1 MSRGTGRITLP
12 SYVSTTTTTNKYDT
26 RNSGKGTGGT
36 FSGSSIGIEG
46 YSSIAININADQ
58 NSTNNGVLLQAS
70 NDNKTF
76 TTYFTDTYFNN
87 TNYNKVIN
95 LSYYYYK
102 LTVTFVDNSTSYT
115 IITNKLSEHVNT
127 QDTPIY
133 SSSTTESQL
142 DAFGK
147 LRTTHPYTLL
157 DIKFPVLNSN
167 STPTPTPAYL
177 KNDLQLIYYKSG
189 SGGSVTYGD
198 SQANMIQDG
207 SGQSISQSRQY
218 CNYQPGKSL
227 LIMMSFVF
235 NTDTSTS
242 DDYLLRVGYYDK
254 YNGLF
259 LQFDGNDSDPVSV
272 VLRSNK
278 LTDTSITDTIYTQ
291 SIWNMDKLDGTGNSG
306 IILDFTKAQL
316 LIIDLEWLSVGRV
329 RFGFVC
335 YGRIIYC
342 HQITN
347 VNSLSGPY
355 MYTANLPVRYEIVNN
370 SSGLA
375 KLTQIC
381 STVISEGGY
390 KPSTALFSLSTNL
403 LDMDDTPQEERNVVI
418 LTGNNNYYH
427 NSINIDSLNV
437 IINTSD
443 TIRFRIRLYQ
453 PGDTPLS
460 GSGIFTVLN
469 DHSVTKYDTSDSTNL
484 PGSSIIINEGF
495 IQSKSSIS
503 TEIKENIIPINQ
515 SITSNI
521 SINEINNEIGFLVVT
536 LQNLSNSSNYKYAVS
551 VNISER

>member
-1 MSRGTGRITLP
+1 MSSGTGRIILP
-12 SYVSTTTTTNKYDT
+12 SYVTTTTTTNKYDT
-26 RNSGKGTGGT
+26 YNSGQGTGGT
-36 FSGSSIGIEG
+36 FTGSSIGIEG
-46 YSSIAININADQ
+46 YSSISIHINADQ

-70 NDNKTF
+70 NDKKTF

-87 TNYNKVIN
+87 TNYNRVIN
-95 LSYYYYK
+95 FRYTYYK
-102 LTVTFVDNSTSYT
+102 LTVTFVDGSTNYT
-115 IITNKLSEHVNT
+115 IITNKMSDHVNT
-127 QDTPIY
+127 QETPIY

-147 LRTTHPYTLL
+147 FRTTHPYTLL
-157 DIKFPVLNSN
+157 DIKIPVLNSS
-167 STPTPTPAYL
+167 STPTPTDAYL
-177 KNDLQLIYYKSG
+177 KNDLQLIYYNSP

-198 SQANMIQDG
+198 SQANISQDG
-207 SGQSISQSRQY
+207 DGQSISQSRQY

-235 NTDTSTS
+235 NNDTSTS

-254 YNGLF
+254 HNGLF
-259 LQFDGNDSDPVSV
+259 LQFDSSNDSDPVSV

-278 LTDTSITDTIYTQ
+278 LTDSSITDTVYTQ
-291 SIWNMDKLDGTGNSG
+291 SLWNMDKLDGTGNSG

-329 RFGFVC
+329 RVGFVC

-370 SSGLA
+370 SSGVA
-375 KLTQIC
+375 NLTQIC

-390 KPSTALFSLSTNL
+390 KPSTALFSLSADLLTMSTN
-403 LDMDDTPQEERNVVI
+403 PGEERNAIV

-427 NSINIDSLNV
+427 NSISIDSLN
-437 IINTSD
+437 IIITTSD

-453 PGDTPLS
+453 PGDSPYVS
-460 GSGIFTVLN
+460 GSGTFADVN
-469 DHSVTKYDTSDSTNL
+469 VHSVTKYDASNSTNNT
-484 PGSSIIINEGF
+484 GSSIVINEGF

-503 TEIKENIIPINQ
+503 TETKENIIPINQ

-521 SINEINNEIGFLVVT
+521 LNDEIGFLVVT
-536 LQNLSNSSNYKYAVS
+536 LENLGNGSYDYAVS

>member
-26 RNSGKGTGGT
+26 HNSGKGTGGT
-36 FSGSSIGIEG
+36 FSGSSTTSDG

-87 TNYNKVIN
+87 TSYNKVIN

-127 QDTPIY
+127 QDIPIY

-157 DIKFPVLNSN
+157 DIKFPVLNST
-167 STPTPTPAYL
+167 SSPTPTPAYL
-177 KNDLQLIYYKSG
+177 KNDLQLIYYNSP
-189 SGGSVTYGD
+189 SGGSVAYGD
-198 SQANMIQDG
+198 SQANITQDG
-207 SGQSISQSRQY
+207 VGQSVSQSRQY

-242 DDYLLRVGYYDK
+242 GDYLLRVGYYDN

-259 LQFDGNDSDPVSV
+259 LQFDRNDSDPVSV
-272 VLRSNK
+272 VLRSSR
-278 LTDTSITDTIYTQ
+278 LTDPSITDTIYTQ
-291 SIWNMDKLDGTGNSG
+291 SSWNMDKLDGTGNSG

-329 RFGFVC
+329 RVGFVC

-375 KLTQIC
+375 NLTQIC
-381 STVISEGGY
+381 STVISEGGH
-390 KPSTALFSLSTNL
+390 KPSTALFSLSTDL
-403 LDMDDTPQEERNVVI
+403 LDMTTDPNTERNVVI

-437 IINTSD
+437 IITTGDN
-443 TIRFRIRLYQ
+443 IRFRIRLYQ

-460 GSGIFTVLN
+460 GSGSFTVLN
-469 DHSVTKYDTSDSTNL
+469 DHSVTKYDISNSTNV

-521 SINEINNEIGFLVVT
+521 LNDEIGFLVVT

>member
-1 MSRGTGRITLP
+1 MSRGTGIITLP
-12 SYVSTTTTTNKYDT
+12 SYVTTTTTTNKYDT

-36 FSGSSIGIEG
+36 FSGSSIGSEG

-70 NDNKTF
+70 NDNTTF

-95 LSYYYYK
+95 LNYSYYK
-102 LTVTFVDNSTSYT
+102 LTVTFVDNSTNYT
-115 IITNKLSEHVNT
+115 IITNKLSDHVNT

-133 SSSTTESQL
+133 SSSTIESQL

-157 DIKFPVLNSN
+157 DIKFPALNS
-167 STPTPTPAYL
+167 SSSPTPAYL
-177 KNDLQLIYYKSG
+177 KNDLQLIYYKSE

-198 SQANMIQDG
+198 SQANMTQNG
-207 SGQSISQSRQY
+207 SGQSVSQSRQY

-278 LTDTSITDTIYTQ
+278 LTDTPITDSIYTQ

-390 KPSTALFSLSTNL
+390 KPSTALFSLSTDL
-403 LDMDDTPQEERNVVI
+403 VSMSTDPGEERNVVI

-437 IINTSD
+437 IITTSD

-469 DHSVTKYDTSDSTNL
+469 DHSVTKYDTSNSTNV

-521 SINEINNEIGFLVVT
+521 PNNEIGFLVVT
-536 LQNLSNSSNYKYAVS
+536 LENLGNGSYNYAVS

>member
-12 SYVSTTTTTNKYDT
+12 SYVSTTTINNKYDT
-26 RNSGKGTGGT
+26 YNSGKGTGGT
-36 FSGSSIGIEG
+36 FTGSSISSDG
-46 YSSIAININADQ
+46 YSSIAIHINADQ

-70 NDNKTF
+70 NDNTNF
-76 TTYFTDTYFNN
+76 TTYFSDTYFNT

-95 LSYYYYK
+95 LSYSYYK
-102 LTVTFVDNSTSYT
+102 LTVTFVDNSTNYT
-115 IITNKLSEHVNT
+115 IITNKLSDHVNT

-157 DIKFPVLNSN
+157 DIKFPVLDSSS
-167 STPTPTPAYL
+167 STDEYL
-177 KNDLQLIYYKSG
+177 KNDLQLIYDS
-189 SGGSVTYGD
+189 SGGCTVTYGD
-198 SQANMIQDG
+198 SQANISQDG
-207 SGQSISQSRQY
+207 VGRYISQSRQY

-242 DDYLLRVGYYDK
+242 DDYLLRVGYYDDN
-254 YNGLF
+254 NGLF
-259 LQFDGNDSDPVSV
+259 LQFDSSNDSDPVSV

-278 LTDTSITDTIYTQ
+278 LTDLSITDTVYTQ
-291 SIWNMDKLDGTGNSG
+291 SSWNMDKLDGTGNSG

-375 KLTQIC
+375 NLTQIC

-390 KPSTALFSLSTNL
+390 KPSTALFSLSTDL
-403 LDMDDTPQEERNVVI
+403 LSMSTLTGEERNVVI

-437 IINTSD
+437 IINSSD

-460 GSGIFTVLN
+460 GSGSFTNLN
-469 DHSVTKYDTSDSTNL
+469 DHSVTKYDISNSTNV

-521 SINEINNEIGFLVVT
+521 LNDEIGFLVVT
-536 LQNLSNSSNYKYAVS
+536 LQNLGNGAYDYAVS

>member
-12 SYVSTTTTTNKYDT
+12 NYVSTTTTTNKYDT
-26 RNSGKGTGGT
+26 HNSGKGTGGT
-36 FSGSSIGIEG
+36 FSGSSTTSDG

-58 NSTNNGVLLQAS
+58 NSTTNGVLLQAS

-76 TTYFTDTYFNN
+76 TTYFSDTYFNN

-102 LTVTFVDNSTSYT
+102 LTVTFVDNSTNYT
-115 IITNKLSEHVNT
+115 ITTNKLSDHVNT

-157 DIKFPVLNSN
+157 DIKFPVLNSS
-167 STPTPTPAYL
+167 STPTPTDAYL
-177 KNDLQLIYYKSG
+177 KNDLQLIYYNSP

-198 SQANMIQDG
+198 SQANMTQDG
-207 SGQSISQSRQY
+207 VGQSVSQSRQY

-242 DDYLLRVGYYDK
+242 DDYLLRVGYYDNS
-254 YNGLF
+254 NGLF

-291 SIWNMDKLDGTGNSG
+291 SSWNMDKLDGTGNSG

-316 LIIDLEWLSVGRV
+316 LIIDLEWLSIGRV

-375 KLTQIC
+375 NLTQIC

-403 LDMDDTPQEERNVVI
+403 VGMSTNPGQERNVVI

-437 IINTSD
+437 IITTSD

-460 GSGIFTVLN
+460 GSGSFTDLN
-469 DHSVTKYDTSDSTNL
+469 DHSVTKYDISNSTNV

-521 SINEINNEIGFLVVT
+521 LNDEIGFLVVT
-536 LQNLSNSSNYKYAVS
+536 LQNLSNSSNYNYAVS

>member
-12 SYVSTTTTTNKYDT
+12 SYVSTSTINNKYDT
-26 RNSGKGTGGT
+26 YNSGKGTGGT
-36 FSGSSIGIEG
+36 FTGSSISSDG
-46 YSSIAININADQ
+46 YSSIAIHINADQ

-70 NDNKTF
+70 NDNTNF
-76 TTYFTDTYFNN
+76 TTYFSDTYFNN
-87 TNYNKVIN
+87 TNYNKIIN
-95 LSYYYYK
+95 LSYSYYK
-102 LTVTFVDNSTSYT
+102 LTVTFVDNSTNYT
-115 IITNKLSEHVNT
+115 IITNKLSDNVNT

-157 DIKFPVLNSN
+157 DIKFPVLNST
-167 STPTPTPAYL
+167 SSPTPAYL
-177 KNDLQLIYYKSG
+177 KNDLQLIYYNSL

-198 SQANMIQDG
+198 SQANMTQDG
-207 SGQSISQSRQY
+207 EGQSISQSRQY

-235 NTDTSTS
+235 NTDTSDS
-242 DDYLLRVGYYDK
+242 DDYLLSVGYYDN

-259 LQFDGNDSDPVSV
+259 LQFDRKYSDPVSL
-272 VLRSNK
+272 VLRSSTLNN
-278 LTDTSITDTIYTQ
+278 TTITDTNYTQ
-291 SIWNMDKLDGTGNSG
+291 SSWNMDKLDGTGNSG

-355 MYTANLPVRYEIVNN
+355 MYTANLPVRYEIVNK
-370 SSGLA
+370 SSGRA
-375 KLTQIC
+375 NLTQIC

-390 KPSTALFSLSTNL
+390 KPSTALFSLSTDL
-403 LDMDDTPQEERNVVI
+403 LDMTTNPNTERNVVI

-437 IINTSD
+437 IITTGDN
-443 TIRFRIRLYQ
+443 IRFRIRLYQ

-460 GSGIFTVLN
+460 GSGSFTDLN
-469 DHSVTKYDTSDSTNL
+469 DHSVTKYDTSDSPNVA
-484 PGSSIIINEGF
+484 GSSIIINEGF

-503 TEIKENIIPINQ
+503 TETKENIIPINQ

-521 SINEINNEIGFLVVT
+521 LNDEIGFLVVT
-536 LQNLSNSSNYKYAVS
+536 LQNLSNSSSYKYAVS

>member
-26 RNSGKGTGGT
+26 YNSGKGTGGT
-36 FSGSSIGIEG
+36 FSGSSIGSDG

-95 LSYYYYK
+95 LSYSYYK

-115 IITNKLSEHVNT
+115 IITNKLSDHVNT

-157 DIKFPVLNSN
+157 DIKFPVLNST
-167 STPTPTPAYL
+167 SSSTPTPAYL
-177 KNDLQLIYYKSG
+177 KNDLQLIYYNSG
-189 SGGSVTYGD
+189 SGGSVKYGD
-198 SQANMIQDG
+198 SQANMTQNG
-207 SGQSISQSRQY
+207 NGRSVSQSRQY

-242 DDYLLRVGYYDK
+242 DDYLLRVGYYDDS
-254 YNGLF
+254 NGLF

-278 LTDTSITDTIYTQ
+278 LTDTSITDTVYTQ

-390 KPSTALFSLSTNL
+390 KPSTALFSLSTI
-403 LDMDDTPQEERNVVI
+403 LDSMTTNPGEERNVVI

-437 IINTSD
+437 IITTSD

-460 GSGIFTVLN
+460 GSGSFTVLN
-469 DHSVTKYDTSDSTNL
+469 DHSVTKYDISNSTNV

-515 SITSNI
+515 SITSDI
-521 SINEINNEIGFLVVT
+521 SNNEIGFLVVT
-536 LQNLSNSSNYKYAVS
+536 LENLGNGSYDYAVS

>member
-1 MSRGTGRITLP
+1 MSRATGRITLP
-12 SYVSTTTTTNKYDT
+12 SYVSTSTINNKYDT
-26 RNSGKGTGGT
+26 HNSGKGTGGT
-36 FSGSSIGIEG
+36 FSGSSTTSDG

-87 TNYNKVIN
+87 TNYNRVIN
-95 LSYYYYK
+95 FSYTYYK

-115 IITNKLSEHVNT
+115 IITNKLSDHVNT

-157 DIKFPVLNSN
+157 DIKFPVLNS
-167 STPTPTPAYL
+167 SSSPTPTPAYL
-177 KNDLQLIYYKSG
+177 KNDLQLIYYNSPESSG
-189 SGGSVTYGD
+189 DVTYGD
-198 SQANMIQDG
+198 SQANMTQNGI
-207 SGQSISQSRQY
+207 GQSVSQSRQY

-272 VLRSNK
+272 VLRSSR
-278 LTDTSITDTIYTQ
+278 LTDPSITDTIYTQ
-291 SIWNMDKLDGTGNSG
+291 SSWNMDKLDGTGNSG

-375 KLTQIC
+375 NLTQIC

-390 KPSTALFSLSTNL
+390 KPSTALFSLSTSL
-403 LDMDDTPQEERNVVI
+403 TTMTTGEERNVVI

-437 IINTSD
+437 IITTSD
-443 TIRFRIRLYQ
+443 NIRFRIRLYQ
-453 PGDTPLS
+453 PGDTPGSS
-460 GSGIFTVLN
+460 GSFTDLN
-469 DHSVTKYDTSDSTNL
+469 DHSVTKYDTSNSTND

-521 SINEINNEIGFLVVT
+521 LNDEIGFLVVT
-536 LQNLSNSSNYKYAVS
+536 LENLSNSSSSYEYAVS

>member
-1 MSRGTGRITLP
+1 MSRGTGRIILP
-12 SYVSTTTTTNKYDT
+12 SYVSTTTINNKYDT
-26 RNSGKGTGGT
+26 YNSGKGTGGT
-36 FSGSSIGIEG
+36 FTGSSISSDG
-46 YSSIAININADQ
+46 YSSIAIHINADQ

-70 NDNKTF
+70 NDNTNF
-76 TTYFTDTYFNN
+76 TTYFSDTYFNT

-95 LSYYYYK
+95 LSYSYYK
-102 LTVTFVDNSTSYT
+102 LTVTFVDNSTNYT
-115 IITNKLSEHVNT
+115 IITNKLSDHVNT

-157 DIKFPVLNSN
+157 DIKFPVLNS
-167 STPTPTPAYL
+167 SLSSKPTDEYL
-177 KNDLQLIYYKSG
+177 KNDLQLIYYDS
-189 SGGSVTYGD
+189 SGGKVTYGD
-198 SQANMIQDG
+198 SQANMTQDG
-207 SGQSISQSRQY
+207 VGQSISQSRQY

-242 DDYLLRVGYYDK
+242 DDYLLSVGYYDK
-254 YNGLF
+254 HNGLF
-259 LQFDGNDSDPVSV
+259 LQFDSSNDSDPVSV

-278 LTDTSITDTIYTQ
+278 LSDSPITDTVYTQ
-291 SIWNMDKLDGTGNSG
+291 SSWNMDKLDGTGNSG

-347 VNSLSGPY
+347 VNSQIGPY
-355 MYTANLPVRYEIVNN
+355 MYTANLPVRYEIDNN

-390 KPSTALFSLSTNL
+390 KPSTALFSLSTDL
-403 LDMDDTPQEERNVVI
+403 LDMNTNSGEERNAIV

-427 NSINIDSLNV
+427 NSISIDSLN
-437 IINTSD
+437 IIITTAD

-453 PGDTPLS
+453 PGDSPYGS
-460 GSGIFTVLN
+460 GSGTFADVN
-469 DHSVTKYDTSDSTNL
+469 VHSVTKYDASNSTNNA
-484 PGSSIIINEGF
+484 GSSIVINEGF

-503 TEIKENIIPINQ
+503 TETKENIIPINE

-521 SINEINNEIGFLVVT
+521 SNDAIGFLVVT
-536 LQNLSNSSNYKYAVS
+536 LENLGNSDYKYAVS